1 MSALLQQTKDDLN
14 KPAAAILTLAKGPRT
29 FECFKEFFG
38 IVTNLKTDVG
48 DHDMDKYERLV
59 QQENTA
65 LQALF
70 A

>member
-1 MSALLQQTKDDLN
+1 MSVLLQQTKDELE
-14 KPAAAILTLAKGPRT
+14 KAAPAILPRDESGKGLESFR
-29 FECFKEFFG
+29 EFFG
-38 IVTNLKTDVG
+38 FATNIRTDVG

-59 QQENTA
+59 QQEDTA